1 MQMLVKLYEY
11 LFGTMD
17 IQVIPYDA
25 QLESYEENFYQTYDH
40 SMYDHAMFDDKL
52 E

>member
-1 MQMLVKLYEY
+1 MMQMLVKLYEY

-25 QLESYEENFYQTYDH
+25 QLESY
-40 SMYDHAMFDDKL
+40 AMFDDKL